1 MGQFVKRMMNVLRGK
16 SNSVLEKLEKPEEQ
30 LSVFI
35 DELNEQMAG
44 LQKSVAAAMADEK
57 RLKMQ
62 LDDLNDKAEQWE
74 GKAILALKSGDENLA
89 REALLQKDACLQQV
103 APIQKSWEV
112 QKEATMKLRT
122 ALTRAKGQVEEAKR
136 KYTLLV
142 AKYKTA
148 ETNKKLTQTLTSSS
162 DNSAQQMMDR
172 LNDRIVMIESENEAN
187 QDLMGDSNN
196 AELEAR
202 FVQLERKSRGDD
214 ALTQLKQ
221 KLAAKEVSSADSV
234 SPA

>member
-35 DELNEQMAG
+35 DDLNSQMAG

-62 LDDLNDKAEQWE
+62 LDDLNDKADQWE
-74 GKAILALKSGDENLA
+74 AKAILALKSGDDNLA

-103 APIQKSWEV
+103 APIHKSWEV
-112 QKEATMKLRT
+112 QKEATMKLRNS
-122 ALTRAKGQVEEAKR
+122 LTRAKSEVEEAKR

-148 ETNKKLTQTLTSSS
+148 ETNRKLTQTLTSS

-187 QDLMGDSNN
+187 QDLLGDCNN

-214 ALTQLKQ
+214 ALMQLKQ
-221 KLAAKEVSSADSV
+221 KLAANEQSATNTV
-234 SPA
+234 PPA

>member
-35 DELNEQMAG
+35 DDLNSQMAG

-74 GKAILALKSGDENLA
+74 AKAILALKSGDENLA

-112 QKEATMKLRT
+112 QKEATIKLRSS
-122 ALTRAKGQVEEAKR
+122 LTRAKDQVEEAKR

-148 ETNKKLTQTLTSSS
+148 ETNKKLNQTLTSSH

-187 QDLMGDSNN
+187 QDLLGDCNN

-214 ALTQLKQ
+214 ALMQLKQ
-221 KLAAKEVSSADSV
+221 KLAGNSSAT
-234 SPA
+234 

>member
-1 MGQFVKRMMNVLRGK
+1 MGQFVKRVMNVLRGK
-16 SNSVLEKLEKPEEQ
+16 SNAVLEKLEKPEEQ

-35 DELNEQMAG
+35 DELNDQMSG

-62 LDDLNDKAEQWE
+62 LDDLNDKADQWE
-74 GKAILALKSGDENLA
+74 AKAILALKSGDENLA

-112 QKEATMKLRT
+112 QKDATMKLR
-122 ALTRAKGQVEEAKR
+122 ASLTRAKSQVEEAKR

-148 ETNKKLTQTLTSSS
+148 ETNKKLTQTLTSN

-187 QDLMGDSNN
+187 QDLLGDSNN

-202 FVQLERKSRGDD
+202 FVQLEKKSRGDE
-214 ALTQLKQ
+214 ALMQLKQ
-221 KLAAKEVSSADSV
+221 KLAGSDPAAINPV